1 MKVEDRMLR
10 AAIEHYKR
18 LACVTEGAKGVM
30 WTLNTDPAF
39 WSAVETSFRSPGA
52 RLSPRGRSISV
63 MKADVHVKKDG
74 KWYVAT
80 DLVTHIADQG
90 RTRGAAI
97 RNLTKGLREHYEV
110 LVDLAPRKRGTKAPS
125 TRRDATPSRRG
136 RSRSR

>member
-1 MKVEDRMLR
+1 MKGIALPAKSKDQGPTVDTLQSVETILRRSASPLTLKRISALLPRKVEDRILR

-39 WSAVETSFRSPGA
+39 WSTVETSFRSPSA
-52 RLSPRGRSISV
+52 
-63 MKADVHVKKDG
+63 
-74 KWYVAT
+74 
-80 DLVTHIADQG
+80 
-90 RTRGAAI
+90 
-97 RNLTKGLREHYEV
+97 
-110 LVDLAPRKRGTKAPS
+110 KAPF